1 MAMHQGLESP
11 LSVLHWNFIFPWILT
26 NALLFSVGTYCFGQS
41 DVSDAL
47 LGVWNTAEQTYTQRA
62 TAVDDL
68 IWDHYMYRR
77 PDSALI
83 ISKELLQFVAQQAKN
98 DKALKARVS
107 GTLGVAYWQ
116 LGRLDSAALHLQ
128 TALALDR
135 KTGNEKAQAA
145 TLTNL
150 GNVFADQGDYEGALI
165 RYREA
170 MVKQRELQDTVGVI
184 MTLNNMGILHDQFT
198 GKHDSAIYY
207 YRKSLALQLSSGNT
221 SSLSRTYNNIG
232 IVMRYVGQRDSAM
245 NMFMEAIKIDR
256 LAHDMQSEAYGL
268 NNIAYVL
275 QDMGVYS
282 AALDTL
288 KKSLA
293 LRTELGDSS
302 GVATCLNTMG
312 RIYSKQA
319 DYQGAIDAHTRSLAI
334 HRANGSRQNESV
346 TLNNLGIVYR
356 ELEEYEKALEYFST
370 SMNIREQT
378 GDRKGIAGS
387 LDNQGNIYE
396 AMGQLNRALKF
407 YQRSYAI
414 QNELADKRGMALS
427 LINQASVLEKQ
438 GNRTRALNNYMK
450 ALELQTEVGD
460 EEASVSS
467 NLGIAR
473 ILLKQNKTAEAAEV
487 SQKAYE
493 KAKLLGNVSKIR
505 DCALLNAQ
513 IMEQQGNHRSAL
525 VMFKE
530 YMLMRDSILSEENL
544 KQALAADFKYRL
556 EAQKAMSEERLTMQ
570 KNLSE
575 AELNSLEWKLYAA
588 GIGVIMLLLSGLLGM
603 RDLQRKKRSN
613 KLISEQKQ
621 RIEEVHNELND
632 SLRYAQRLQHA
643 MLPSEASIREDFR
656 ESFVIYEPK
665 NVVSGDFYWG
675 KKVDDLVYFA
685 VADCTG
691 HGVPAAMLSVIGIDG
706 LLHVLENNPMA
717 DPSTLLNKLNAE
729 VSAHFSQSSMNLTD
743 GLDIGLCRFD
753 KTRGELCFSGAN
765 HSCWI
770 YRGNQLIELKGDR
783 TSIGRLVSASG
794 FTDHKHQLHV
804 GDMIYLFTDGVYDQ
818 FGGPNRKKLKRNQ
831 LRKMFEKME
840 HLPTEEQAH
849 FFRKVWY
856 DWKGNEEQTDDMCMI
871 GIRWI

>member
-1 MAMHQGLESP
+1 MHQGVKSP
-11 LSVLHWNFIFPWILT
+11 LSVLNWNFILPSILT
-26 NALLFSVGTYCFGQS
+26 SALLFSVGTYCYGQS
-41 DVSDAL
+41 QISDAL
-47 LGVWNTAEQTYTQRA
+47 LGVWNASEQTYTQRA
-62 TAVDDL
+62 TALDDL

-83 ISKELLQFVAQQAKN
+83 ISRELTHFVEREARN
-98 DKALKARVS
+98 DDALNARTK
-107 GTLGVAYWQ
+107 GTIGVAYWQ
-116 LGRLDSAALHLQ
+116 LGKLDSAALQLQ
-128 TALALDR
+128 MALGLDR
-135 KTGNEKAQAA
+135 KIGNLKAQAA

-150 GNVFADQGDYEGALI
+150 GNVFADQGDYNGALV

-170 MVKQRELQDTVGVI
+170 MATQRELQDTTGVI
-184 MTLNNMGILHDQFT
+184 MTLNNIGILHDQFT

-207 YRKSLALQLSSGNT
+207 YRRSLSLQLSSGNT
-221 SSLSRTYNNIG
+221 SALSRTYNNIG

-245 NMFMEAIKIDR
+245 NMFIEAVKIDR
-256 LAHDMQSEAYGL
+256 LANDMQSEAYGL

-334 HRANGSRQNESV
+334 HRASGSRQNESV

-356 ELEEYEKALEYFST
+356 ELEEYEKALAYFSA
-370 SMNIREQT
+370 SMHIREQT

-396 AMGQLNRALKF
+396 AMGQLNRALQLYHK
-407 YQRSYAI
+407 SYAI
-414 QNELADKRGMALS
+414 QNELTDKRGMALS

-438 GNRTRALNNYMK
+438 GNTSLALRNYQQ
-450 ALELQTEVGD
+450 ALELQVEVGD

-473 ILLKQNKTAEAAEV
+473 ILLKQNKKAEAAEV
-487 SQKAYE
+487 AMKAYDN
-493 KAKLLGNVSKIR
+493 AKLLGNVSKIR

-513 IMEQQGNHRSAL
+513 IMEQQGNHLPAL

-544 KQALAADFKYRL
+544 KQALAADFRYRL
-556 EAQKAMSEERLTMQ
+556 EAQKAMSEERLAMQ
-570 KNLSE
+570 KDLSK

-588 GIGVIMLLLSGLLGM
+588 GIGVIMLLLSGVLGM

-621 RIEEVHNELND
+621 HIEEAHNELND
-632 SLRYAQRLQHA
+632 SLRYAQTLQHA
-643 MLPSEASIREDFR
+643 MLPSEASIREDFP

-675 KKVDDLVYFA
+675 KKVDDLIYFA

-717 DPSTLLNKLNAE
+717 DTSTLLNKLNAE
-729 VSAHFSQSSMNLTD
+729 VSAHFSQSGTNLTD

-753 KTRGELCFSGAN
+753 MTKGELCFSGAY

-770 YRGNQLIELKGDR
+770 YRDNQLIELKGNR
-783 TSIGRLVSASG
+783 TSIGRMESPIRFIGHRHLLQ
-794 FTDHKHQLHV
+794 K
-804 GDMIYLFTDGVYDQ
+804 GDMLYLFTDGVYDQ
-818 FGGPNRKKLKRNQ
+818 FGGANSRKLMRKQ
-831 LRKMFEKME
+831 LRKILEEIERLPME
-840 HLPTEEQAH
+840 QQADS
-849 FFRKVWY
+849 FKQAWNN
-856 DWKGNEEQTDDMCMI
+856 WKGNEEQTDDMCLI
-871 GIRWI
+871 GIRWT

>member
-1 MAMHQGLESP
+1 MPQGVKSL
-11 LSVLHWNFIFPWILT
+11 LSVLNWNLVLPSILT
-26 NALLFSVGTYCFGQS
+26 NALLFSGGAGCFAQS
-41 DVSDAL
+41 QTSDAL
-47 LGVWNTAEQTYTQRA
+47 LGIWNTSEQTYTQRA

-83 ISKELLQFVAQQAKN
+83 IARELIQFVEREARN
-98 DKALKARVS
+98 DDALNARIK
-107 GTLGVAYWQ
+107 GTMGVAYWQ
-116 LGRLDSAALHLQ
+116 LGKLDSAALHLQ
-128 TALALDR
+128 MALALDR
-135 KTGNEKAQAA
+135 KIGNQKAQAA

-150 GNVFADQGDYEGALI
+150 GNVFADQGDHNGALV

-170 MVKQRELQDTVGVI
+170 MATQKQLQDTMGEI
-184 MTLNNMGILHDQFT
+184 MTLNNIGILHDQFT

-207 YRKSLALQLSSGNT
+207 YRKSLALQISSGKT
-221 SSLSRTYNNIG
+221 SALSRTYNNIG
-232 IVMRYVGQRDSAM
+232 IVMRYIGQRDSAM
-245 NMFMEAIKIDR
+245 SMFSEALRIDR
-256 LAHDMQSEAYGL
+256 MANDMQAEAYGL

-288 KKSLA
+288 KKSLS

-334 HRANGSRQNESV
+334 YRASGSRQNESV

-356 ELEEYEKALEYFST
+356 ELEEYEKALEYFSA
-370 SMNIREQT
+370 SMSIREQT

-396 AMGQLNRALKF
+396 AMGQLSRALQY

-414 QNELADKRGMALS
+414 QNELTDKRGMALS

-438 GNRTRALNNYMK
+438 GNTSQALRNYQQ
-450 ALELQTEVGD
+450 ALELQVAVGD
-460 EEASVSS
+460 QEASVSS
-467 NLGIAR
+467 NLGITR

-530 YMLMRDSILSEENL
+530 YMLMRDSVLSEENL
-544 KQALAADFKYRL
+544 KQALAADFRYRL
-556 EAQKAMSEERLTMQ
+556 EAQKAISEERLAMQ
-570 KNLSE
+570 KNVSQ
-575 AELNSLEWKLYAA
+575 AELNSLEWKLSAA
-588 GIGVIMLLLSGLLGM
+588 GISVIMLLISGVLGI

-621 RIEEVHNELND
+621 QIEAVHNELND

-643 MLPSEASIREDFR
+643 MLPSEESIREDFP
-656 ESFVIYEPK
+656 ESFVVFAPR

-675 KKVDDLVYFA
+675 KKVDDLVYLA

-706 LLHVLENNPMA
+706 LLHVLENNPTA
-717 DPSTLLNKLNAE
+717 TASVLLSALNVE
-729 VSAHFSQSSMNLTD
+729 VSEHFSQSGMNLTD

-753 KTRGELCFSGAN
+753 KTKGELCFSGAY

-770 YRGNQLIELKGDR
+770 YRDNQLIELKGNR
-783 TSIGRLVSASG
+783 TSIGRVESSIP
-794 FTDHKHQLHV
+794 FIDHRHQLQK
-804 GDMIYLFTDGVYDQ
+804 GDMLYLFTDGVYDQ
-818 FGGPNRKKLKRNQ
+818 FGGPDRKKLKRNQ
-831 LRKMFEKME
+831 LRRILEE
-840 HLPTEEQAH
+840 IQHLPMGQQADS
-849 FFRKVWY
+849 FKQAWNN
-856 DWKGNEEQTDDMCMI
+856 WKGNEEQTDDVCLI
-871 GIRWI
+871 GIRWA